1 MAVNRQS
8 TSLVRFLGAE
18 VSARQTN
25 GKLAN
30 NVKNGLGGE
39 RASPADQQRTSNT
52 LEPDSIKI
60 ADYQAALS
68 HMQTL
73 GAEPLTAK
81 AMAMVMVDS
90 AKAQGVG
97 VMSLIDSANT
107 TEMALI
113 SNTAYTYINQL
124 RDTSSQLGAS
134 EDIDNSKSLRS
145 RYLIA

>member
-1 MAVNRQS
+1 MTVNRQS

-25 GKLAN
+25 GKLGN

-39 RASPADQQRTSNT
+39 RARPADQQRTANT

-60 ADYQAALS
+60 ADYQAALA
-68 HMQTL
+68 HMQSV
-73 GAEPLTAK
+73 GAEPLAAST
-81 AMAMVMVDS
+81 MAMVLVDS
-90 AKAQGVG
+90 AKAQGMG
-97 VMSLIDSANT
+97 VMSLIDSAST
-107 TEMALI
+107 TEMSLV
-113 SNTAYTYINQL
+113 SNTAYKYINQL
-124 RDTSSQLGAS
+124 RDISSQLGAS